1 MLLACNQAATE
12 GAQVGRAEAKQGG
25 AFFGYYVV
33 FALALTTFGPV
44 SFGHSCA
51 GIFYPSAAADLGVGV
66 GTLSYFTPLACL
78 TACLAL
84 PFLGRAISTFD
95 PRRCIEASLVVVA
108 IAFLVVSFS
117 TSLVQYLIGGAV
129 MGVGTATLIYLAPST
144 LVNRWFKRRAG
155 FFLGIIMAFTGIGGV
170 VWSAIGGV
178 LIQEVGWAWTY
189 RVFAVL
195 TLAIFPV
202 VHVCVVGDPRLKGQR
217 PYGEGERAADDP
229 SADASAESRRR
240 AAPARSVDAAEA
252 LRMPEFYLIFIACFA
267 LSFGMYLNSMIA
279 SYVSTLA
286 IGVAFPLLGAFA
298 TSASMAAQTGSKLL
312 LGFAGDRFPYAGTV
326 AGASCGLV
334 GIVLLFVGTGS
345 EAVVLVGAFSFG
357 IYYGV
362 VNVMMPIVTRRCFG
376 DGDYPVIYS
385 RVSMAATISGVLS
398 GFLWGTLIEVTGS
411 YVVMFVGVAA
421 FIVAAILA
429 VLGVSA
435 LQARRARVA
444 ATASD

>member
-1 MLLACNQAATE
+1 MSGVRAKRE
-12 GAQVGRAEAKQGG
+12 GQPR
-25 AFFGYYVV
+25 FFGYYVV

-84 PFLGRAISTFD
+84 PFLGRAISLFD
-95 PRRCIEASLVVVA
+95 PRRCIEVSMVVVA
-108 IAFLVVSFS
+108 AAFLIVSCS

-155 FFLGIIMAFTGIGGV
+155 FFLGVIMAFTGIGGV
-170 VWSAIGGV
+170 VWSAVGGV

-189 RVFAVL
+189 RVFAAL
-195 TLAIFPV
+195 TLVLIPV
-202 VHVCVVGDPRLKGQR
+202 IHVCVVGDPRLKGQR
-217 PYGEGERAADDP
+217 PYGEGELGTETDTGKNGRTSRAKVP
-229 SADASAESRRR
+229 GRRD
-240 AAPARSVDAAEA
+240 VGAAEA

-286 IGVAFPLLGAFA
+286 IGIAFPLLGAFA
-298 TSASMAAQTGSKLL
+298 TSVSMAAQTGSKLV

-326 AGASCGLV
+326 VGASCGLV

-345 EAVVLVGAFSFG
+345 EAVILVGAFSFG

-376 DGDYPVIYS
+376 DGEYPVIYS

-398 GFLWGTLIEVTGS
+398 GFLWGTLIEMTGTYS
-411 YVVMFVGVAA
+411 VMFVGVAG
-421 FIVAAILA
+421 FIVMAILA
-429 VLGVSA
+429 VLGVAA
-435 LQARRARVA
+435 LQARRAR
-444 ATASD
+444 

>member
-1 MLLACNQAATE
+1 MSGARAKRE
-12 GAQVGRAEAKQGG
+12 GQPR
-25 AFFGYYVV
+25 FFGYYVV

-84 PFLGRAISTFD
+84 PFLGRAISLFD
-95 PRRCIEASLVVVA
+95 PRRCIEVSMVVVA
-108 IAFLVVSFS
+108 AAFLIVSCS

-155 FFLGIIMAFTGIGGV
+155 FFLGVIMAFTGIGGV
-170 VWSAIGGV
+170 VWSAVGGV

-189 RVFAVL
+189 RVFAAL
-195 TLAIFPV
+195 TLVLIPV
-202 VHVCVVGDPRLKGQR
+202 IHVCVVGDPRLKGQR
-217 PYGEGERAADDP
+217 PYGEGEFGAEADMDKNDRA
-229 SADASAESRRR
+229 SRAKTSGRR
-240 AAPARSVDAAEA
+240 DVGAAEA

-286 IGVAFPLLGAFA
+286 IGIAFPLLGAFA
-298 TSASMAAQTGSKLL
+298 TSVSMAAQTGSKLV

-326 AGASCGLV
+326 VGASCGLV

-345 EAVVLVGAFSFG
+345 EAVILVGAFSFG

-376 DGDYPVIYS
+376 DGEYPVIYS

-398 GFLWGTLIEVTGS
+398 GFLWGTLIEVTGTYS
-411 YVVMFVGVAA
+411 VMFVGVAG
-421 FIVAAILA
+421 FIVMSILA
-429 VLGVSA
+429 VLGVAA
-435 LQARRARVA
+435 LQARRAR
-444 ATASD
+444 

>member
-1 MLLACNQAATE
+1 MSGAA
-12 GAQVGRAEAKQGG
+12 AKQGG
-25 AFFGYYVV
+25 QRFFGYYVV

-84 PFLGRAISTFD
+84 PFLGRAISLFD
-95 PRRCIEASLVVVA
+95 PRRCIEVSMVVVA
-108 IAFLVVSFS
+108 VAFLIVSCS

-170 VWSAIGGV
+170 VWSAVGGV

-189 RVFAVL
+189 RVFAAL
-195 TLAIFPV
+195 TLVLIPV
-202 VHVCVVGDPRLKGQR
+202 IHVCVVGDPRQKGQR
-217 PYGEGERAADDP
+217 PYGEGGLDGEG
-229 SADASAESRRR
+229 SADADRVDEGTAARAAQASRRR
-240 AAPARSVDAAEA
+240 DVPAAEA

-267 LSFGMYLNSMIA
+267 LSFGMYLNSMIP

-298 TSASMAAQTGSKLL
+298 TSVSMAAQTGSKLV

-326 AGASCGLV
+326 VGASCGLL
-334 GIVLLFVGTGS
+334 GIGLLFVGAGS
-345 EAVVLVGAFSFG
+345 EAVILVGAFAFG

-376 DGDYPVIYS
+376 DGEYPVIYS

-398 GFLWGTLIEVTGS
+398 GFLWGTLIEVTGTYS
-411 YVVMFVGVAA
+411 VMFIGVAG
-421 FIVAAILA
+421 FIVMAILA
-429 VLGVSA
+429 VIGVAA
-435 LQARRARVA
+435 LQARRAR
-444 ATASD
+444 

>member
-1 MLLACNQAATE
+1 MDK
-12 GAQVGRAEAKQGG
+12 AKQGG
-25 AFFGYYVV
+25 QRFFGYYVV

-84 PFLGRAISTFD
+84 PFLGRAISMFD
-95 PRRCIEASLVVVA
+95 PRRCIEVSMVVVA
-108 IAFLVVSFS
+108 AAFLIVSCS
-117 TSLVQYLIGGAV
+117 TSLIQYLIGGAV

-170 VWSAIGGV
+170 VWSAVGGV

-195 TLAIFPV
+195 TLALIPV
-202 VHVCVVGDPRLKGQR
+202 IHVCVVGDPCLKGQR
-217 PYGEGERAADDP
+217 PYGEGE
-229 SADASAESRRR
+229 AESDGKDTASRGEPAKSAPRRDI
-240 AAPARSVDAAEA
+240 PAAEA

-286 IGVAFPLLGAFA
+286 IGIAFPLLGAFA
-298 TSASMAAQTGSKLL
+298 TSVSMAAQTGSKLV

-326 AGASCGLV
+326 VGASCGLV
-334 GIVLLFVGTGS
+334 GIVLLFAGAGS
-345 EAVVLVGAFSFG
+345 EAVILAGAFSFG

-376 DGDYPVIYS
+376 DGEYPVIYS

-398 GFLWGTLIEVTGS
+398 GFLWGTLIEVTGTYS
-411 YVVMFVGVAA
+411 VMFVGVAG

-429 VLGVSA
+429 VLGVAA
-435 LQARRARVA
+435 LQARRAQ
-444 ATASD
+444 